1 MAINPANKRGKA
13 HTRLWSGSLVLAPV
27 LGRGLYHNVLYDAPR
42 GDLKKESDFENG
54 WPLGP

>member
-13 HTRLWSGSLVLAPV
+13 HTRLWPASLVLAPV

-42 GDLKKESDFENG
+42 GDLKKESDF
-54 WPLGP
+54 